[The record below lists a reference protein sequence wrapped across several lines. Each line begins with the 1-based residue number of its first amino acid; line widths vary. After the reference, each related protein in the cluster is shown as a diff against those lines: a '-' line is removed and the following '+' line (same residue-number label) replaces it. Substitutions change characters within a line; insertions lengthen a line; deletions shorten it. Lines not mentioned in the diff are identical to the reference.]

1 MILISSS
8 LILAVSF
15 AVAAAV
21 AFVVF
26 AVIQAKL
33 HVEIR
38 GGRNQQLTS
47 SLWLIYIHRSG
58 FRF

>member
-8 LILAVSF
+8 LILAVSS
-15 AVAAAV
+15 AVAAVV

-33 HVEIR
+33 HVAIR
-38 GGRNQQLTS
+38 GGGNQQLTS
-47 SLWLIYIHRSG
+47 LLWFSYIQRFG
-58 FRF
+58 F